1 MLAFETGTPGN
12 PVNAVPPSATAY
24 CQVRFVAGSDHAG
37 FERAIRDHLL
47 AEGFGMVQLEPTR
60 MAMAAT
66 RTNLENPWVGRI
78 LASLGQTLGQP
89 PAVLPNLGG
98 SIPNDVFTDLLG
110 MPTIWVPH
118 SYAGCSQ
125 HAPNEHLLLPIVRE
139 GLGMMAGIYWDIGIN
154 ELTE

>member
-1 MLAFETGTPGN
+1 
-12 PVNAVPPSATAY
+12 
-24 CQVRFVAGSDHAG
+24 
-37 FERAIRDHLL
+37 
-47 AEGFGMVQLEPTR
+47 

-66 RTNLENPWVGRI
+66 RTDLDDPWVERVVTS
-78 LASLGQTLGQP
+78 LAETLGER

-125 HAPNEHLLLPIVRE
+125 HAPNEHLLLPIARE
-139 GLGMMAGIYWDIGIN
+139 GLGMMAGLYWDIGAKAAVAP
-154 ELTE
+154 EVTESED